1 MRKADKEHNPYYA
14 AIDLGSNS
22 FHMIVARR
30 TGVGINVTDR
40 LRSPVRLAAG
50 LTEDG
55 GLSSEAQERALS
67 CLTQFGQRLRDL
79 PSEQVRAVGTNA
91 LRQAKK
97 GWKFLEKAEKAL
109 GHRIEII
116 PG

>member
-1 MRKADKEHNPYYA
+1 MRKADKVPNPYYA

-79 PSEQVRAVGTNA
+79 PSHAGSCSGHQRAQDKPK
-91 LRQAKK
+91 RPSD
-97 GWKFLEKAEKAL
+97 F
-109 GHRIEII
+109 
-116 PG
+116 